1 MGYRMADCFKRT
13 GIAFLLFFA
22 SAPTPFAQSQWQYVG
37 SQYEYSLRRA
47 FMEQKSIVRGSTCS
61 TRLQFNATQD
71 HGEGRTGILGLEFT
85 VSPMRAI
92 KGFDFEYF
100 DGPFAPVGNQKLMRV
115 TVTKGGRPFVHEM
128 GLVGF
133 LSSENVDDGFVF
145 AANSYTRNKQSEVR
159 KVLDEVLQGAESL
172 EVAVIDGND
181 HAIVLSAT
189 FPLTGS
195 KPAIEALL
203 KGI

>member
-1 MGYRMADCFKRT
+1 MGHKMAHCFKLT
-13 GIAFLLFFA
+13 GIAFFSFLVG
-22 SAPTPFAQSQWQYVG
+22 APTLFAQSQWRYEV
-37 SQYEYSLRRA
+37 SQYGLRQA
-47 FMEQKSIVRGSTCS
+47 FIEQKPIVLGSNCS

-71 HGEGRTGILGLEFT
+71 RVGQGITEMLALEFT
-85 VSPMRAI
+85 VAPMNSI

-100 DGPFAPVGNQKLMRV
+100 HGVGAPVGDQKLMRV
-115 TVTKGGRPFVHEM
+115 TVTKGGKRFVHTL
-128 GLVGF
+128 GAGGWLLDG
-133 LSSENVDDGFVF
+133 GFVF
-145 AANSYTRNKQSEVR
+145 GANNLTRDKQGQVR
-159 KVLDEVLQGAESL
+159 KVLDQVLQGVESL
-172 EVAVIDGND
+172 EVAIVDGKN

>member
-1 MGYRMADCFKRT
+1 MADCFKLA
-13 GIAFLLFFA
+13 GIAFLLLFA
-22 SAPTPFAQSQWQYVG
+22 AAPAAFAQSQWR
-37 SQYEYSLRRA
+37 YEDNEHSPNHA
-47 FMEQKSIVRGSTCS
+47 FIEQTSIVLGSTCS
-61 TRLQFNATQD
+61 VRLQFNATRD
-71 HGEGRTGILGLEFT
+71 DKYGDGFLALEFT
-85 VSPMRAI
+85 VSPMSSI

-100 DGPFAPVGNQKLMRV
+100 EGPGAPVGGQKLMRV
-115 TVTKGGRPFVHEM
+115 TVTKGGGSFIHMLPPI
-128 GLVGF
+128 GI
-133 LSSENVDDGFVF
+133 LSSEYLDDGFVF
-145 AANSYTRNKQSEVR
+145 IANNLTRNKQGQVR

-172 EVAVIDGND
+172 EVAIIDGKD

>member
-1 MGYRMADCFKRT
+1 MTYCIKLT
-13 GIAFLLFFA
+13 GMVFLLFFA
-22 SAPTPFAQSQWQYVG
+22 GAPTLFAQSEWQYELYQHSESG
-37 SQYEYSLRRA
+37 MRQA
-47 FMEQKSIVRGSTCS
+47 FIEQKSIVLGSTCS

-71 HGEGRTGILGLEFT
+71 HGKDILGAVALEFT
-85 VSPMRAI
+85 VSPMSSI

-100 DGPFAPVGNQKLMRV
+100 EGPDAPVGSQKLMRV
-115 TVTKGGRPFVHEM
+115 TVTKGGRSFIHM
-128 GLVGF
+128 LTLTGIF
-133 LSSENVDDGFVF
+133 SSEHLDDGFVF
-145 AANSYTRNKQSEVR
+145 IATNLTRNKQGQVR

-172 EVAVIDGND
+172 EVAVIYGKN
-181 HAIVLSAT
+181 HAIVLSDT